1 MAANVALANKVMEH
15 IEANPEEHD
24 PTRWAIRNSC
34 GTACCFA
41 GRTVV
46 MTGWEL
52 IFGRHGGSDDLTAA
66 WCSRDSEVRFINEVA
81 AEELGL
87 TEDEADEL
95 FSAGN
100 SCEKLRS
107 LVVAITVRDS

>member
-1 MAANVALANKVMEH
+1 MAANVALANKVMEY
-15 IEANPEEHD
+15 IEANPEEYD

-41 GRTVV
+41 GRTVM

-52 IFGRHGGSDDLTAA
+52 IFGRHGDDDELTAA
-66 WCSRDSEVRFINEVA
+66 WCSQDGEVRFINEVA
-81 AEELGL
+81 TEELGL
-87 TEDEADEL
+87 TEGEADEL
-95 FSAGN
+95 FDAGN

-107 LVVAITVRDS
+107 LVDAITVRES